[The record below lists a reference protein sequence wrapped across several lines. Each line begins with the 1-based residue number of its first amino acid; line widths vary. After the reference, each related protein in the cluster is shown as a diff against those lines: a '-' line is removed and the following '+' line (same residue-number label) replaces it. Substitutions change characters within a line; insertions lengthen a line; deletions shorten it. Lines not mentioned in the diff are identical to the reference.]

1 MTAEDLMNP
10 TSSTAFQGYGYNN
23 AGSDPPISTP
33 IANFAEFFSGNT
45 TPGSDKW
52 KELQNEKNQQ
62 DYNSAEQA
70 KQRAYDAYMD
80 NTKYQRTAED
90 LKKAGLNPLLM
101 AEGKGVTATN
111 TATSGSASASKASL
125 PAKKSHGF
133 AQDFSSLAM
142 TAFTLAKLMLM
153 IP

>member
-1 MTAEDLMNP
+1 ME
-10 TSSTAFQGYGYNN
+10 
-23 AGSDPPISTP
+23 
-33 IANFAEFFSGNT
+33 
-45 TPGSDKW
+45 PGSDRW
-52 KELQNEKNQQ
+52 QELQNEKNQQ

-111 TATSGSASASKASL
+111 TATSGSSTASKASL
-125 PAKKSHGF
+125 PAKKSSRL
-133 AQDFSSLAM
+133 AQDVSSLAI
-142 TAFTLAKLMLM
+142 TAYTLAKLALM
-153 IP
+153 M